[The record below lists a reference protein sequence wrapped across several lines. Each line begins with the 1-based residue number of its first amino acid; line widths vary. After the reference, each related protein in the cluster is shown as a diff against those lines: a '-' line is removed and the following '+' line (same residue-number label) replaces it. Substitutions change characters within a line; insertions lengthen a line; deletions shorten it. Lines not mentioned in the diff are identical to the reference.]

1 MGSEN
6 TPAQVIE
13 LALVGND
20 RPGII
25 SEISQVLTKLSINF
39 EQLIT
44 ECVSAPMSGDFL
56 FKAIANVTLPKDLE
70 IDALKEGLESLA
82 DDLVVEIRLK

>member
-1 MGSEN
+1 
-6 TPAQVIE
+6 
-13 LALVGND
+13 
-20 RPGII
+20 
-25 SEISQVLTKLSINF
+25 
-39 EQLIT
+39 
-44 ECVSAPMSGDFL
+44 MSGDFL